1 MNLQKLNIMK
11 KSYILLSPCSFF
23 EYKFFGQIKRKGL
36 IVSHFDLV
44 KHVNNIRKSREQED
58 LIFPKNE
65 SNLIPD
71 DLLRCILSK
80 EINLISGANNLFLS
94 NLKWSP
100 NVVSIILEMLTKNG
114 YAPPKILFTDL
125 KRTEFINQKTINL
138 INSDNKGYSKKIME
152 DYKQELGRR
161 LYLNSTLL
169 QGFRK
174 RNLEE
179 QVIIDG
185 SHFLEVCL
193 ELCSVA

>member
-1 MNLQKLNIMK
+1 MK

-44 KHVNNIRKSREQED
+44 KSTKEFCKDGEVISNEL
-58 LIFPKNE
+58 LIH
-65 SNLIPD
+65 
-71 DLLRCILSK
+71 ILSERIVLNK
-80 EINLISGANNLFLS
+80 LGDNLFLS

-125 KRTEFINQKTINL
+125 KRTEFINKKTINL
-138 INSDNKGYSKKIME
+138 INSDNKRYSKKIME

-193 ELCSVA
+193 ELCSVS